1 MTKSD
6 IIKQLK
12 QMNAPQDKPV
22 IVHTSLRA
30 VGKLQGGGQTLLDAL
45 VEYFTFKGG
54 ILIIPAHTWV
64 NFYEL
69 KKEPSL
75 DFCDNKTCVGTLCD
89 IALADGRGKR
99 TFNPTHSLTIF
110 GEDNIVKEF
119 LESEEN
125 VNTPTSPLG
134 AYGKIFDKGGFVLL
148 IGVGQEKNTFIHCV
162 EEMLCVPNRLSNDC
176 AKVSVKLKD
185 GSTVSGN
192 YRYMQSS
199 IEDVSVF
206 FPKYEPAFREHG
218 AIVDGFIGKAKT
230 QLCSAVKIK
239 QVVQKVRENSG
250 GIELLAD
257 DKPLKKE
264 WYKN

>member
-1 MTKSD
+1 MIKSD

-30 VGKLQGGGQTLLDAL
+30 VGKLQGGGQALLDAL
-45 VEYFTFKGG
+45 IEYFTAKGG
-54 ILIIPAHTWV
+54 TLIIPAHTWT

-69 KKEPSL
+69 KRQPSL
-75 DFCDNKTCVGTLCD
+75 DFGDNKTCVGTLCD
-89 IALADGRGKR
+89 IALSDGRAKR

-110 GEDNIVKEF
+110 GKENIVEEF
-119 LESEEN
+119 LESEKT
-125 VNTPTSPLG
+125 VNTPTSPQG
-134 AYGKIFDKGGFVLL
+134 AYGKIFDKNGYVLL
-148 IGVGQEKNTFIHCV
+148 IGVGQEKNTFMHCV
-162 EEMLCVPNRLSNDC
+162 EEMLCVPNRISSDF
-176 AKVSVKLKD
+176 AKIDIKLED
-185 GSTVSGN
+185 GTIFSGN
-192 YRYMQSS
+192 YRYMKSS

-218 AIVDGFIGKAKT
+218 AIVDGFIGCAKT

-239 QVVQKVRENSG
+239 QVMEKVRINSG

-264 WYKN
+264 WYVL